1 MAKEASE
8 CSFEIQKLV
17 QEISS
22 EMGLEQM
29 IKFKTL
35 NVTNAKKVVEIKM
48 SNIIT
53 KALTD
58 KEVFVLVYEDAFDL
72 VGDDVKYMWLRVALN
87 AVSYDSEKEKIN
99 IESDNVKNLIEMYR
113 KYGKTVIDNVEL
125 ANLTI
130 VQIQEQ
136 EKARKAEEK
145 ANKKSKK
152 KKF

>member
-17 QEISS
+17 QEIST